1 MSRVRLLK
9 KKKTEQLLEKQRCW
23 MVITEQVLP
32 LMARGLEHVQILI
45 TLGRLIGCDIY
56 PVEIPEAGGLGRVH

>member
-1 MSRVRLLK
+1 
-9 KKKTEQLLEKQRCW
+9 

-45 TLGRLIGCDIY
+45 TLGRLIECDIY